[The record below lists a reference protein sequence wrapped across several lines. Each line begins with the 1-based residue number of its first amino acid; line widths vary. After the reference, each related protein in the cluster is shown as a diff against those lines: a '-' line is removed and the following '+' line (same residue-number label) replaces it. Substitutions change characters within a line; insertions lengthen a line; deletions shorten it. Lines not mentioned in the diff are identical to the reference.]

1 MKSVLSVVSKE
12 SLENSNKSYI
22 SNKALVLVIICN
34 KCSINI
40 YIVFKKKEY
49 TEPLK
54 VLWVLINNNNG

>member
-1 MKSVLSVVSKE
+1 MKSVLSVVSKQ

-54 VLWVLINNNNG
+54 VL

>member
-1 MKSVLSVVSKE
+1 MKIVLSVVSRQ

-34 KCSINI
+34 KWSINI
-40 YIVFKKKEY
+40 YIVFKKEEY

-54 VLWVLINNNNG
+54 VLWVLINNING

>member
-1 MKSVLSVVSKE
+1 MKIVLSVVSKQ

-40 YIVFKKKEY
+40 YIVFKKEEY

-54 VLWVLINNNNG
+54 VL